1 MATKPSGSGFDS
13 SLLAIGFTSLVFV
26 VTWIFILFA
35 K

>member
-13 SLLAIGFTSLVFV
+13 SLWAVAFTSLVFV
-26 VTWIFILFA
+26 VTWLFILFA